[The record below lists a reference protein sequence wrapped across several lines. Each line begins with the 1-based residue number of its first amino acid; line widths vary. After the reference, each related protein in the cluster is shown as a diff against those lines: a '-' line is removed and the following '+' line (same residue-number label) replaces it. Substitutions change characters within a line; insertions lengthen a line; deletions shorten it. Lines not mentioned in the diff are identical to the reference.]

1 MVLNRDINLLINDS
15 PQCYL
20 GGLQALVPVV
30 ILNQLTFRGANSGKH
45 SIFHMCCDPKP
56 HLILELEKPRE
67 DCAAQVFVLGWRTI
81 LLEFKEKLQGRKA
94 VNCGQHPKED
104 TASCL
109 KPRIPLSRLQ
119 TGRHA
124 VCVPTHMCLT
134 HLPVYFNYL
143 PLSSFAKANY

>member
-1 MVLNRDINLLINDS
+1 MVLNRYINLLINDS

-20 GGLQALVPVV
+20 GGLQALVPMV

-94 VNCGQHPKED
+94 VNCGQHPKGRYSKLSETWQPVIK
-104 TASCL
+104 TADRQPCCVCTRPHASHTL
-109 KPRIPLSRLQ
+109 
-119 TGRHA
+119 TGI
-124 VCVPTHMCLT
+124 
-134 HLPVYFNYL
+134 F
-143 PLSSFAKANY
+143 

>member
-1 MVLNRDINLLINDS
+1 MTHDS

-20 GGLQALVPVV
+20 GGLQALVPMV

-56 HLILELEKPRE
+56 HLILELEKLRE

-94 VNCGQHPKED
+94 VNCGQHPKGRYSKLSETWQPVIK
-104 TASCL
+104 TAD
-109 KPRIPLSRLQ
+109 
-119 TGRHA
+119 RHA
-124 VCVPTHMCLT
+124 DRQACCVCAHPRASHTLT
-134 HLPVYFNYL
+134 F
-143 PLSSFAKANY
+143 

>member
-1 MVLNRDINLLINDS
+1 MVLNRYINLLINDS

-20 GGLQALVPVV
+20 GGLQALVPMV

-94 VNCGQHPKED
+94 VTCGQHPKGRYSKLSETSKPVIK
-104 TASCL
+104 TANL
-109 KPRIPLSRLQ
+109 AGAFLLHQK
-119 TGRHA
+119 
-124 VCVPTHMCLT
+124 
-134 HLPVYFNYL
+134 
-143 PLSSFAKANY
+143 LSSTLDK